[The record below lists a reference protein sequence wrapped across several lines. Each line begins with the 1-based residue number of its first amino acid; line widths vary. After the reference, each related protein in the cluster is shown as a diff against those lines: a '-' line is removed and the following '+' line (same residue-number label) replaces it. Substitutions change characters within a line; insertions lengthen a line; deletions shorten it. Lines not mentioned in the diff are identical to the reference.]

1 MDISEVEQ
9 LAALAKNWREAE
21 ESNDHAASEAFED
34 ELHARVSED
43 EMMNLK
49 LTDPQMG
56 EVSSTKRDWL
66 QSALERMWSNASA
79 RLG

>member
-9 LAALAKNWREAE
+9 LAALAKNWREAG

-34 ELHARVSED
+34 ELYARVSED

-49 LTDPQMG
+49 LTDPHRG
-56 EVSSTKRDWL
+56 EISSTKTGWL
-66 QSALERMWSNASA
+66 QNALERMWSNASA